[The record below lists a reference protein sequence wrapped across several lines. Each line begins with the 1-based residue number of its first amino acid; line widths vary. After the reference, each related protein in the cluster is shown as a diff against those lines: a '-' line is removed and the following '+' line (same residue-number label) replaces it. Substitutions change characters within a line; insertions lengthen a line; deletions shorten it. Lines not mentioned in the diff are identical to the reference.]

1 MSLDDLKNRIKD
13 DLPISAVIGQYIPL
27 QRSGAGLVALCPFHQ
42 DTKPSMNVNDA
53 KKMFKCFACD
63 TGGDVI
69 TFVEKYR
76 GLSYKE
82 ALEEICQ
89 KNGINFESYLEEKR
103 INPKVEMAKRI
114 LSYAAR
120 VYREA
125 GKSKSFPPFNEFML
139 KRKLSEETA
148 TTYSL
153 GFATNRNTLS
163 EFLKTKVEE
172 KDRKF
177 AREVALEIGIIKK
190 DKNNAE
196 ETYDT
201 FRDRIMFP
209 IWDFN
214 GSVIGFTSRST
225 RDGQNPKYLNSGDS
239 VVFNKRT
246 LLYGF
251 HLAKSFIREKDS
263 AIVVEGN
270 MDQIAL
276 YQYGF
281 KNAVAIQGTAM
292 GDQAL
297 SRLLSITK
305 KIYIALDNDGAGYKA
320 AERLNTQ
327 LLEQGVLGY
336 FVNFE
341 PVKDADDF
349 LKEIGGIELQK
360 RIENAKPMLDVMLE
374 KAFPEKVPELSHKKL
389 EVLQTAFELV
399 KPLGMDL
406 AATERITDFAKRLG
420 MSSDATQIV
429 KTYEDYLK
437 KQRRPQNEM
446 AKNLGQKSQAAQREN
461 EQHFGQELLE
471 EEAFKNKNHESA
483 THEKKLNAIQLKS
496 EKQLLQELVQNPTAF
511 SSNLVSE
518 ILDLLPSDEVKKY
531 ITKLKRL
538 VFEIDESEYVS
549 MVSNMM
555 TNEDVPL
562 EIKEA
567 VSAALF
573 QYKPRNADE
582 KVVSR
587 LFFDLKIKVKA
598 EVLKNR
604 KDQLKKKQDQ
614 LQTKPEFDE
623 LLSEINQI
631 DKELQ
636 EIKKLKHK

>member
-42 DTKPSMNVNDA
+42 DSKPSMNVNDT
-53 KKMFKCFACD
+53 KKIYKCFAC
-63 TGGDVI
+63 GAAGDAI
-69 TFVEKYR
+69 TFVQKYR
-76 GLSYKE
+76 GLDFIE
-82 ALEEICQ
+82 ALKEICQ
-89 KNGINFESYLEEKR
+89 KNGMSFESYQEEKR
-103 INPKVEMAKRI
+103 SNPKVEMAKRI

-120 VYREA
+120 VYRET
-125 GKSKSFPPFNEFML
+125 GKSKTFPPFNEFMQ
-139 KRKLSEETA
+139 KRGLSEETA

-153 GFATNRNTLS
+153 GFATNRSVLS

-190 DKNNAE
+190 DKNNTD

-209 IWDFN
+209 VWDFN
-214 GSVIGFTSRST
+214 GSVIGFTSRSI
-225 RDGQNPKYLNSGDS
+225 RDGQIPKYLNSGDS

-251 HLAKSFIREKDS
+251 HLAKSHIREKDS

-276 YQYGF
+276 FQYGF

-297 SRLLSITK
+297 NRLLSITK
-305 KIYIALDNDGAGYKA
+305 NIYIALDNDGAGLKA
-320 AERLNTQ
+320 AERLNLQ
-327 LLEQGVLGY
+327 LMEQGVLGY

-374 KAFPEKVPELSHKKL
+374 KAFPDKVPELSHKKL
-389 EVLQTAFELV
+389 EVLQSAFELV
-399 KPLGMDL
+399 KPLGMNL

-420 MSSDATQIV
+420 MSSDASQIV

-437 KQRRPQNEM
+437 KQRRPKSEM
-446 AKNLGQKSQAAQREN
+446 AKSYSQKDGQLHPEN
-461 EQHFGQELLE
+461 EQGIDLDHQDEEVTNSENLPSV
-471 EEAFKNKNHESA
+471 EEA
-483 THEKKLNAIQLKS
+483 KKLIPIQLKS
-496 EKQLLQELVQNPTAF
+496 EKQLLQELVQNPSAF
-511 SSNLVSE
+511 SSPLVSE

-531 ITKLKRL
+531 ITRLKRL

-555 TNEDVPL
+555 TNEDVPI

-573 QYKPRNADE
+573 QYKPRNADD

-587 LFFDLKIKVKA
+587 LFFDLKVKVKV

-604 KDQLKKKQDQ
+604 KDELKKKQDQ
-614 LQTKPEFDE
+614 FQTQKEFDE
-623 LLSEINQI
+623 LLDEIIQI

-636 EIKKLKHK
+636 EIKKQKHK